1 MLSEHKYDKNTK
13 EEENTMASIAKPNT
27 RAFIL
32 SPDKVGKFTQNS
44 SVAKKSNG
52 SFLCS
57 QTKRWRSNS
66 IKRKKCISTVKKYH
80 MILVY

>member
-44 SVAKKSNG
+44 SVAKKVMDRFYAHKPKDGVVTPLKGKN
-52 SFLCS
+52 
-57 QTKRWRSNS
+57 
-66 IKRKKCISTVKKYH
+66 V
-80 MILVY
+80 